1 MIGAAVMTEQ
11 TLPKTK
17 IENGIEYLLDEEM
30 GTYLPNLALEESEP
44 LGKYGRMRKKYLQE
58 HLNTTYQAMILKG
71 TLDKHLTEIDRT
83 ANNRLDMMIKDM
95 AKTQG
100 VTEKMKAEDQMMWV
114 GMMNN
119 IKASAEEI
127 ILNELIFN

>member
-1 MIGAAVMTEQ
+1 MTEQ

-17 IENGIEYLLDEEM
+17 IENGIEYLLDEETQ
-30 GTYLPNLALEESEP
+30 TYLPNLALDESEP
-44 LGKYGRMRKKYLQE
+44 LGKYGRMRKQYLKE

-71 TLDKHLTEIDRT
+71 TLDKHLAEIDTT
-83 ANNRLDMMIKDM
+83 ANNRLNMIIKDM
-95 AKTQG
+95 VKEQG
-100 VTEKMKAEDQMMWV
+100 ITEKMKAEDQMMWV

>member
-1 MIGAAVMTEQ
+1 MTEQ

-17 IENGIEYLLDEEM
+17 IENGIEYLLDEET
-30 GTYLPNLALEESEP
+30 GTYLPNLALEENEP

-58 HLNTTYQAMILKG
+58 HQNTTYQAMILKG
-71 TLDKHLTEIDRT
+71 TLDEHLTEIDRT

-95 AKTQG
+95 AKAQD